1 MLRFLGLLAP
11 QILLALPLSLLSLPA
26 SSQDSDLKARTAL
39 AASILGDKIQEDIEE
54 AMAQATSRLL
64 FSKLSPDPAWG
75 PEHATWQKLLPA
87 FTTEFKNL
95 RNQLLPG
102 SDDRL
107 QTTLATA
114 LTQEELAEIDAMLKS
129 TLSVEGDRLLRQH
142 GIDRAFSLYMTAVTT
157 MPALYSQAEKKAMR
171 QKILK
176 LKASEGEL
184 AALKPRL
191 EAALVSGNTQAF
203 DKYRQ
208 LLGSAISTSEFVRRM
223 DSDDSVKQAMSVF
236 LTGWQARVM
245 QE

>member
-1 MLRFLGLLAP
+1 MGNIHAGEVDGKEALL
-11 QILLALPLSLLSLPA
+11 
-26 SSQDSDLKARTAL
+26 
-39 AASILGDKIQEDIEE
+39 
-54 AMAQATSRLL
+54 
-64 FSKLSPDPAWG
+64 
-75 PEHATWQKLLPA
+75 
-87 FTTEFKNL
+87 
-95 RNQLLPG
+95 
-102 SDDRL
+102 
-107 QTTLATA
+107 
-114 LTQEELAEIDAMLKS
+114 
-129 TLSVEGDRLLRQH
+129 
-142 GIDRAFSLYMTAVTT
+142 MTAVTT

-191 EAALVSGNTQAF
+191 EAALAAGNTPAF

-208 LLGSAISTSEFVRRM
+208 LLASAISTPEFVRRM